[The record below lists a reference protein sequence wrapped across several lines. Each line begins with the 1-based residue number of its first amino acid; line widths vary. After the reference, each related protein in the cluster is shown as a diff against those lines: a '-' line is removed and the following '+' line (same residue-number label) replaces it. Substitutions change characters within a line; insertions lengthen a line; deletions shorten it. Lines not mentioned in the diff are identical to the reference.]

1 MCADSL
7 SKERFVPEESLR
19 KRGKSRKKPKRRA
32 MTGAG
37 RREQFS
43 HPALKELEPC
53 TVDLGDDAPN
63 APAADDASP
72 SHHAQ
77 PITTVRPAFLPS
89 PSPHSLVTAHAA
101 HAHRTRCRRWD

>member
-1 MCADSL
+1 M
-7 SKERFVPEESLR
+7 PEESLR
-19 KRGKSRKKPKRRA
+19 KRGKSRKKPRRRA

-53 TVDLGDDAPN
+53 TADLGDDAP
-63 APAADDASP
+63 AADDAPP

-77 PITTVRPAFLPS
+77 PITTVRPASLALAALARRTHRTRS
-89 PSPHSLVTAHAA
+89 LHTPHTLTA